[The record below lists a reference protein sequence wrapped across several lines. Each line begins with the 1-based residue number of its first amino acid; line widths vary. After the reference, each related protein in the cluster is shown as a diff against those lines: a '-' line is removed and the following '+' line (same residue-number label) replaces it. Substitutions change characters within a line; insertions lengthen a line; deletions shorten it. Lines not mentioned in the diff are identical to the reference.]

1 MGGSSKSE
9 NTNITETHSV
19 QANIQGSAG
28 HAIVGDGNTIL
39 DGGAIA
45 AMREVAG
52 DAAALASQNILS
64 NAALTE
70 KLAKLTSDSSARH
83 LAEALG
89 FSQRASSEAMSY
101 MATLARPD
109 LATNSEQLKY
119 LALVG
124 VGVAGLLILK
134 GGKF

>member
-1 MGGSSKSE
+1 MGGRSSSK
-9 NTNITETHSV
+9 NQNITETHSV

-28 HAIVGDGNTIL
+28 HAIVGDGNTVL

-70 KLAKLTSDSSARH
+70 KLAKLANESSARH
-83 LAEALG
+83 LSEALG

-101 MATLARPD
+101 MAALARPD
-109 LATNSEQLKY
+109 VAANSEQLKY

-124 VGVAGLLILK
+124 VGVAGMLILK
-134 GGKF
+134 GAK